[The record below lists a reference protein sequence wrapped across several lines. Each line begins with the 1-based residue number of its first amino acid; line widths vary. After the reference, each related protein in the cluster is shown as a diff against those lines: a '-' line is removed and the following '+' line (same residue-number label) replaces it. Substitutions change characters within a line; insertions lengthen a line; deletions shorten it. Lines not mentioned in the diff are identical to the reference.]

1 MFTELSQNTR
11 AFPIVFP
18 VVSFLIW
25 YVFIDV
31 DPQDATKHSESKVE
45 EPNERLPEDWLFDQL
60 ALQKYLLVC
69 AQDNNGGFKDK
80 PDK

>member
-1 MFTELSQNTR
+1 MISSLN
-11 AFPIVFP
+11 
-18 VVSFLIW
+18 VSFFN
-25 YVFIDV
+25 VSIDV
-31 DPQDATKHSESKVE
+31 DPQDDTKHSKAKEDSL
-45 EPNERLPEDWLFDQL
+45 NELLPEDWLFDQL